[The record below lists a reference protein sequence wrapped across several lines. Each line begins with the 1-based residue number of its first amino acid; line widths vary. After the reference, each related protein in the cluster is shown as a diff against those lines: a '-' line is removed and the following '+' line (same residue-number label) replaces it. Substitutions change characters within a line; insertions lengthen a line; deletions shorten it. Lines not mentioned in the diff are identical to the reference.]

1 MSKELSEEL
10 KAYFSPI
17 VTDEVTVEKLNETI
31 LHGIAIHRCLMDEA
45 GIENSMSFSSGD
57 MIVIYQRK
65 EGKKH
70 FDLWV
75 EAKEKIKELESKIEK
90 AEAKNKKFERY
101 ISFMVVS
108 CPECGYERSSYST
121 PPSFNCSQCGCELE
135 GES

>member
-1 MSKELSEEL
+1 MRCRNCNLFKVLHNEECH
-10 KAYFSPI
+10 
-17 VTDEVTVEKLNETI
+17 TC
-31 LHGIAIHRCLMDEA
+31 AIERAD
-45 GIENSMSFSSGD
+45 
-57 MIVIYQRK
+57 
-65 EGKKH
+65 
-70 FDLWV
+70 
-75 EAKEKIKELESKIEK
+75 K

>member
-1 MSKELSEEL
+1 VSKELSEQL

-17 VTDEVTVEKLNETI
+17 VTDEVTVEMLNATI
-31 LHGIAIHRCLMDEA
+31 HHGISIHRCLMDEA

-75 EAKEKIKELESKIEK
+75 EAKEKIKELEAWKSDVMHVINESSGV
-90 AEAKNKKFERY
+90 A
-101 ISFMVVS
+101 
-108 CPECGYERSSYST
+108 GYHLNGEIAT
-121 PPSFNCSQCGCELE
+121 WGELGLD
-135 GES
+135 GE